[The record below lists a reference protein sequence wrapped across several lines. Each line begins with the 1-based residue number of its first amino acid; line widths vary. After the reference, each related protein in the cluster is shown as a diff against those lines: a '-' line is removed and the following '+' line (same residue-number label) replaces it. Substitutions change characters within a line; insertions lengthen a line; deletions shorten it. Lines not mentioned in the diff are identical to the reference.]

1 MKADDFRAAMSAVAT
16 PVAVVT
22 AMNHGRPH
30 GTTVS
35 AFTSLSLD
43 PPMLL
48 VALNRDSSL
57 LSIVTRTRRFAVNIL
72 TAQQSGLALTFA
84 RKEGDR
90 FADVPWSEQH
100 GLPRLET
107 VSGWLACEVDQLV
120 PGGDHVIAIGRV
132 TVAEH
137 DSRAPLTYHRR
148 TFGTHVVL
156 S

>member
-1 MKADDFRAAMSAVAT
+1 VKADDFRAAMGAVAT

-22 AMNHGRPH
+22 AMDHGRPH

-48 VALNRDSSL
+48 VGLNRDSSL

-84 RKEGDR
+84 RKGDDK
-90 FADVPWSEQH
+90 FTGVPWTKQH
-100 GLPRLET
+100 GLPRLEAL
-107 VSGWLACEVDQLV
+107 SGWLACEVDQLV
-120 PGGDHVIAIGRV
+120 PGGDHVVATGRV

-137 DSRAPLTYHRR
+137 DSQAPLTYHRR
-148 TFGTHVVL
+148 TFGTHL
-156 S
+156 IQT

>member
-1 MKADDFRAAMSAVAT
+1 VKADEFRAAMGAVAT

-22 AMNHGRPH
+22 AVEHGRPH

-48 VALNRDSSL
+48 VALNRDSAL

-90 FADVPWSEQH
+90 FAGVFWSEQH
-100 GLPRLET
+100 GLPRLERL
-107 VSGWLACEVDQLV
+107 SGWLACEVDRLV

-137 DSRAPLTYHRR
+137 DARAPLTYHRR
-148 TFGTHVVL
+148 TFGTHLVL